1 MANHTRLSRP
11 PLREAILD
19 IQTTDSLP
27 SSFTKALES
36 QVIPGYE
43 RVGPVRQ
50 SQFSFQI
57 GPTLNPQAA
66 VMADEI
72 LGFRYDSL
80 DKSRIV
86 QLKRNGMTYSI
97 LREYT
102 DWNQMKATAKAMW
115 ERYIASAGQVHVQ
128 RLALRYI
135 NVIDLPL
142 GADFDEYLT
151 SGPKIPPELPQ
162 LVASFF
168 HRIVVPFPEMRLE
181 AIVTQATEPQPPTH
195 WSLVLDIDVYGQDQ
209 LAVSDEEMW
218 AQFDTIRDIKNLIFF
233 SFVTEKAL
241 TPYR

>member
-1 MANHTRLSRP
+1 MADYTRLSRP

-19 IQTTDSLP
+19 IQTTDTLP
-27 SSFTKALES
+27 PSFAKTLEG
-36 QVIPGYE
+36 QIIPGYV

-57 GPTLNPQAA
+57 GPTLDPQAS

-72 LGFRYDSL
+72 LGFRYDSP
-80 DKSRIV
+80 DKSRV
-86 QLKRNGMTYSI
+86 FQLKRNGMTHSIVRGYS
-97 LREYT
+97 
-102 DWNQMKATAKAMW
+102 DWDQLKTSAKTMW
-115 ERYIASAGQVHVQ
+115 DRYIASAGQVHIQ

-168 HRIVVPFPEMRLE
+168 HRIVIPFPEMRLE

-209 LAVSDEEMW
+209 LAGNDEEMW
-218 AQFDTIRDIKNLIFF
+218 ARFDAIRDIKNLIFF